1 MVKAAPFVAAG
12 ALVVAVMA
20 IAVSGPAATAPAA
33 NCKSKTNQYVAC
45 TDRFKAKTVR
55 KRGADVFAKIG
66 DIKGETEDKRRR
78 KPRLRGK

>member
-1 MVKAAPFVAAG
+1 MLKCAPLVAAG

-20 IAVSGPAATAPAA
+20 IAVSGPAATAPAP
-33 NCKSKTNQYVAC
+33 NCKTKANPYVAC
-45 TDRFKAKTVR
+45 TDKLKAKTVR